1 MKLYKLFTLV
11 AVAGLTVSCGDDFLT
26 THSTQQGEAGGAATE
41 GAILSYLASSYQPL
55 LLDSYANYNYNAVF
69 LLADMRSDDLYKGG
83 GDASDQ
89 GWMYQ
94 LSQFNIDAASSPSGL
109 WSIYFAGIARANNT
123 LIACENAV
131 GFDSDVA
138 KAHLAQYKAE
148 ALFLRAYY
156 THLLWKYYGNI
167 PYFTEPLPEPYMAK
181 QLSFD
186 EVYEK
191 IMEDID
197 AAETLDALE
206 MNTNGGNNQ
215 ARVSKAALLM
225 LKARVVMYKKD
236 SSKYAEVAADMA
248 EIINSHAFGLMS
260 DFDSIWGNE
269 GEFCKESIFESN
281 QLPTGKGWGNAW
293 GGYGTNLPAFISPNE
308 LNDPDG
314 VYKGGWGFGPVRV
327 EAWEMYEDGD
337 VRREGSI
344 NDWRN
349 KGSYGAR
356 FQNTGLF
363 QKKYA
368 ARIGYNDLPGDQDL
382 NYANNLRIFR
392 YAETL
397 LNYAELVAAGTAEQG
412 GVSAQTCLDE
422 IRTRAGV
429 GSIALSTA
437 NVKLERRKEFLGEG
451 MRFWDL
457 IRWGE
462 AEAALT
468 ENDPANNTTRTFKAG
483 KDEFV
488 PIPQSEMSRTAGTD
502 YALTQ
507 NNGY

>member
-1 MKLYKLFTLV
+1 
-11 AVAGLTVSCGDDFLT
+11 
-26 THSTQQGEAGGAATE
+26 
-41 GAILSYLASSYQPL
+41 
-55 LLDSYANYNYNAVF
+55 
-69 LLADMRSDDLYKGG
+69 
-83 GDASDQ
+83 
-89 GWMYQ
+89 
-94 LSQFNIDAASSPSGL
+94 
-109 WSIYFAGIARANNT
+109 
-123 LIACENAV
+123 
-131 GFDSDVA
+131 
-138 KAHLAQYKAE
+138 
-148 ALFLRAYY
+148 
-156 THLLWKYYGNI
+156 
-167 PYFTEPLPEPYMAK
+167 
-181 QLSFD
+181 
-186 EVYEK
+186 
-191 IMEDID
+191 
-197 AAETLDALE
+197 
-206 MNTNGGNNQ
+206 MNTNGGDNQ

-314 VYKGGWGFGPVRV
+314 IYKGGWGFGPVRV

-412 GVSAQTCLDE
+412 GVSAQACLDE
-422 IRTRAGV
+422 IRARAGV

-457 IRWGE
+457 IRWGD

-468 ENDPANNTTRTFKAG
+468 ENDPANNTTRTFKTG

-507 NNGY
+507 NKGY